1 MKAGGGEINSSNR
14 YLKSKWDRSK
24 GLISALT
31 HTDSLI
37 YTCLINCE
45 LTLSLSA
52 SNAGGSTLSSTTT
65 LSNGVISEK
74 EECAWQGLNVSIDTR
89 N

>member
-1 MKAGGGEINSSNR
+1 MLNLVCLICQVNQIRDQNVMKAVGGEINSSNR
-14 YLKSKWDRSK
+14 YLESKWDRSK

-45 LTLSLSA
+45 LTLS
-52 SNAGGSTLSSTTT
+52 
-65 LSNGVISEK
+65 
-74 EECAWQGLNVSIDTR
+74 
-89 N
+89 